1 MSADDGVSMD
11 GDGVVDMYPADT
23 AQQLTVIDAEG
34 VHLSTSWTGVE
45 STLAAPGTFG
55 HELLGAVFNARTR
68 DADTSIREAAPS
80 APRFYNDIAAAGR
93 LLVKAY
99 EARDAEAANDI
110 LIQLS

>member
-11 GDGVVDMYPADT
+11 GDDVVDMYPADT
-23 AQQLTVIDAEG
+23 AQQMTVIDAEG
-34 VHLSTSWTGVE
+34 VHLSTSWTGIE
-45 STLAAPGTFG
+45 GTLAAPNTFG
-55 HELLGAVFNARTR
+55 HELLGAVFNERTR
-68 DADTSIREAAPS
+68 EADASIRQAAPA
-80 APRFYNDIAAAGR
+80 APRYYRDIAEAGR